1 VFTLKIAASL
11 IIATLL
17 AGCDSASDKNDET
30 GDAELAAKSGMT
42 KDFFDPGAVQYR
54 DVQVKG
60 EPGNYTFCGELN
72 GKNRYGAFTGFK
84 RFIAIAVKKNGA
96 YTYSFSHMEGEID
109 DFDQR
114 WRLFC
119 RP

>member
-1 VFTLKIAASL
+1 MNLKIAAL
-11 IIATLL
+11 LTIATLL
-17 AGCDSASDKNDET
+17 AGCDTASNKTDEI
-30 GDAELAAKSGMT
+30 GDAERAAKSGMT

-54 DVQVKG
+54 DVQAKG
-60 EPGNYTFCGELN
+60 KPGDYTFCGELN

-84 RFIAIAVKKNGA
+84 RFIANADKQNGV
-96 YTYSFSHMEGEID
+96 YEYSFSLMEGQID

-119 RP
+119 R

>member
-1 VFTLKIAASL
+1 LKIAASL

-17 AGCDSASDKNDET
+17 AGCDSASNKTDEA
-30 GDAELAAKSGMT
+30 GDAELAAKSGLT

-54 DVQVKG
+54 GVQVKG
-60 EPGNYTFCGELN
+60 KPGDYTFCGELN

-84 RFIAIAVKKNGA
+84 RFIARAEKQNGA
-96 YTYSFSHMEGEID
+96 YAYSFSHMEGEID

-114 WRLFC
+114 WWLFC